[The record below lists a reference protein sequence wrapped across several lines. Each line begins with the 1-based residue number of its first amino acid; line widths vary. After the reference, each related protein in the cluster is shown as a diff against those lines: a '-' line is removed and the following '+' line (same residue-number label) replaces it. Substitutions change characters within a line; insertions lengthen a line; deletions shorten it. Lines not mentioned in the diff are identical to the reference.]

1 MDRLAGLMGKSVSR
15 QYGHFAV
22 PRVYPIALRL
32 RGTGNGLFSV
42 TLADWLYPH
51 SPGLDSR
58 NPENQDPDHD
68 DDPDLELRS
77 DSDQKDEED
86 PHHPLNDHHDRSRD
100 F

>member
-15 QYGHFAV
+15 VYGHFAV

-42 TLADWLYPH
+42 AMGDWLYAHKPIQ
-51 SPGLDSR
+51 GSR

-86 PHHPLNDHHDRSRD
+86 PHLLISIYNKQYKIR
-100 F
+100 